1 MLDLSWYQTL
11 NQPPLNPPSWI
22 FLPMWIFLYATMFIS
37 FIIFAIK
44 PYEEKKTY
52 GYTLFFSQLFVNLCW
67 SPMFFIMKNIGFAL
81 IILLILDILVFL
93 TIKEFHRV
101 STFAGNLLIPY
112 FIWIIFA
119 TYLNT
124 GFLVL
129 N

>member
-1 MLDLSWYQTL
+1 MYDLSWYNTL
-11 NQPPLNPPSWI
+11 NQPFLNPPSWI
-22 FLPMWIFLYATMFIS
+22 FPPMWIFLYLTMAVA
-37 FIIFAIK
+37 FIIFAIT
-44 PYEEKKTY
+44 PYEERKTL

-81 IILLILDILVFL
+81 IILIILDILVFL
-93 TIKEFHRV
+93 TIKEFRRISV
-101 STFAGNLLIPY
+101 FSGNLLIPY

-119 TYLNT
+119 TYLNI